1 MSDPMPDIDFEDVP
15 PIAQRSPHLPLL
27 LALKG
32 APGRSAR
39 IHKDAALS
47 QTDAAKL
54 ANTLKNAAAKI
65 GDGYDVA
72 TRYLP
77 AFDHYGVWV
86 TYSPADG
93 DEPPAELVERTKTMI
108 HEAMTPAYRK
118 EDAIPAESAEIVGDG
133 SGQALP
139 PFETLDVDDEWEFP
153 EPETIPVGPERAS
166 G

>member
-77 AFDHYGVWV
+77 AFDYYGVWV
-86 TYSPADG
+86 TYSPAEG
-93 DEPPAELVERTKTMI
+93 DEPPIPTPEQRAEAKAMI
-108 HEAMTPAYRK
+108 DEAMTPAYRR
-118 EDAIPAESAEIVGDG
+118 DAIPAESAEVVGDG
-133 SGQALP
+133 SGEALP
-139 PFETLDVDDEWEFP
+139 PIEDEWEFP

>member
-32 APGRSAR
+32 VPGRSAR
-39 IHKDAALS
+39 IQKDVALS

-86 TYSPADG
+86 TYSPTDG
-93 DEPPAELVERTKTMI
+93 DEPPAELVERTKAMI

-118 EDAIPAESAEIVGDG
+118 DAIPADSVEVIGTSAAATGDG

-139 PFETLDVDDEWEFP
+139 PFETLDADDEWELP
-153 EPETIPVGPERAS
+153 EGVTQ
-166 G
+166 